1 MLEIPCPWCGPRN
14 ENEFI
19 CGGEAQRKRPADP
32 DSESEQAWADYLYNN
47 ANPKGVVREW
57 WWHVSGCTLWFKIDR
72 NTLTHE
78 ITPVEDSP
86 K

>member
-19 CGGEAQRKRPADP
+19 CGGEAQRKRPISP
-32 DSESEQAWADYLYNN
+32 DSESDQAWSDYLYNN

-57 WWHVSGCTLWFKIDR
+57 WWHVSGCTLWFQVDRDTVTHKIA
-72 NTLTHE
+72 
-78 ITPVEDSP
+78 PVEDPS
-86 K
+86 

>member
-14 ENEFI
+14 ENEVV
-19 CGGEAQRKRPADP
+19 CAGEADRKRPRDP
-32 DSESEQAWADYLYNN
+32 ESENDEAWAAYLYNSTN
-47 ANPKGVVREW
+47 AKGVVREW

-78 ITPVEDSP
+78 ITVVEDSLE
-86 K
+86 

>member
-1 MLEIPCPWCGPRN
+1 MLEIPCPWCGLRN

-32 DSESEQAWADYLYNN
+32 DRETDEAWADYLYNN
-47 ANPKGVVREW
+47 ANPKGVVTEW

-78 ITPVEDSP
+78 ITPIEELP
-86 K
+86 E

>member
-19 CGGEAQRKRPADP
+19 CGGEAQRKRLADP
-32 DSESEQAWADYLYNN
+32 DCEADEAWADYLYNN

-57 WWHVSGCTLWFKIDR
+57 WWHVSGCSLWFKIDR

>member
-19 CGGEAQRKRPADP
+19 CGGEAQRKRPVNP
-32 DSESEQAWADYLYNN
+32 NNESDQAWSDYLYNN